1 MKRMNRVLAALL
13 GCVLAL
19 CMGITAL
26 AAETDT
32 GEPMGAPSHAESGG
46 HGTKEAAAVGGLA
59 EFERNPGSSFSA
71 STRFYLRIEN
81 SPYIG
86 PSGGGGGGDSVR
98 VLVPLDLPDNLKL
111 IDDLP
116 IPLSIPNTGDG
127 PLPATAFALLAVSA
141 ALIAAAG
148 YQSGGK
154 SHRGRED
161 RTPPKR

>member
-59 EFERNPGSSFSA
+59 DFERNPGNSFSA

-81 SPYIG
+81 SPYI
-86 PSGGGGGGDSVR
+86 V
-98 VLVPLDLPDNLKL
+98 
-111 IDDLP
+111 
-116 IPLSIPNTGDG
+116 
-127 PLPATAFALLAVSA
+127 
-141 ALIAAAG
+141 
-148 YQSGGK
+148 
-154 SHRGRED
+154 
-161 RTPPKR
+161 

>member
-1 MKRMNRVLAALL
+1 MRAGAVHGNHGAGGGNGHRGADGRALPRGKRRARDEGGGGGRRPRGLRKESREQLQRVDA
-13 GCVLAL
+13 VLPA
-19 CMGITAL
+19 
-26 AAETDT
+26 D
-32 GEPMGAPSHAESGG
+32 
-46 HGTKEAAAVGGLA
+46 
-59 EFERNPGSSFSA
+59 R
-71 STRFYLRIEN
+71 N

-98 VLVPLDLPDNLKL
+98 VLVPLDLPDDLKL

-127 PLPATAFALLAVSA
+127 PLPTAAFALLAVSA

-161 RTPPKR
+161 RTPPK